1 MDTRCVLIYHKH
13 RGKTHK
19 SPYSRLQSTTPM
31 NDLSNNTGPGSLGS
45 ESLHNLLQSID
56 FTNTPEMI
64 PDKEVANNSINQ
76 EILKLFLNDG
86 CHRKD
91 PRPTFF
97 RNHNREMHSRNME
110 QVVTQHPC
118 PNRTF
123 IMATAHNICQTLAKL
138 NRKHCFTL
146 SLGFTLIHVWSIQY
160 GVLIG
165 HLCHPMRIMKTLRS
179 LANHRLD
186 FHSYQNRAQNLV

>member
-1 MDTRCVLIYHKH
+1 
-13 RGKTHK
+13 
-19 SPYSRLQSTTPM
+19 
-31 NDLSNNTGPGSLGS
+31 
-45 ESLHNLLQSID
+45 
-56 FTNTPEMI
+56 MI

-110 QVVTQHPC
+110 HVVTQHPC

-165 HLCHPMRIMKTLRS
+165 HLCHPMSIMKPLLSFT
-179 LANHRLD
+179 N
-186 FHSYQNRAQNLV
+186 HSYQCQNPAQQLVQNLIFRKRMLQRRLLKNKWPGYPNSIRGRIWGIMNAV